1 MGASNQ
7 DSAVML
13 SLAFRRSL
21 ARLLLLPA
29 SAGALM
35 LAMALSWPDE
45 AKAVEDLIVN
55 YDQSQ
60 LVKLSRPAAEII
72 VGNPSIADVTVQSGN
87 LLVVTGKTFG
97 ITNMI
102 ILDAQRNVI
111 LDQRILVKRDE
122 QKVVNLNRGTLRQ
135 SYNCTPQCNPSIVVG
150 DDDLREE
157 DRLLRALDGSGCAA
171 GWPVA
176 TARPASLLVLLCEP
190 TK

>member
-1 MGASNQ
+1 
-7 DSAVML
+7 ML

-21 ARLLLLPA
+21 ARLLLLPVA
-29 SAGALM
+29 AGAAM
-35 LAMALSWPDE
+35 FAMALFSADR
-45 AKAVEDLIVN
+45 ARAVEDLIVN

-60 LVKLSRPAAEII
+60 LVKLARPAAEII

-150 DDDLREE
+150 DDDAFF
-157 DRLLRALDGSGCAA
+157 DS
-171 GWPVA
+171 VSK
-176 TARPASLLVLLCEP
+176 ASEKKMGFSERS
-190 TK
+190 TDQGAQQGAQ